1 MGAQVVDYRV
11 STLIV
16 LCKDCGNDV
25 GLYPARHKCTPV
37 DKPVMPLLP
46 LNYTENS
53 SPSEASS
60 SSVNRWLSRRGK
72 TATEPITAENAE
84 ESVYFNNFAQ
94 NLPGAND
101 GSSTTG
107 KKLWG
112 KVRQNEKWK
121 QLAEKNDKSK
131 QSGKLWGKLLQATQ
145 TMADRIPNKDD
156 KGAESDEDDWE
167 GETHVSRILREYY
180 EKNRLPLPNWLFDNR
195 IPKQMITETESM
207 VTLPLR
213 TPSRRKLWE
222 ENPERELSSRE
233 RERQE
238 LRQPSL
244 PDSRQPDYY
253 HRPPVRDQQYTRRP
267 YSTKENYSDYYNKD
281 YLENRHRPRS
291 EDGYNR
297 NYERERTNMP
307 FQRSHDNSQ
316 HQSTHS
322 STPPPRPSRYY
333 EEDPRNERITAR
345 NYDRAVGDN
354 RYNHQSSPPPPSPL
368 GRFPNSLRRVP
379 DAGRGG
385 LRNERFD
392 NYF

>member
-1 MGAQVVDYRV
+1 M
-11 STLIV
+11 
-16 LCKDCGNDV
+16 
-25 GLYPARHKCTPV
+25 
-37 DKPVMPLLP
+37 
-46 LNYTENS
+46 
-53 SPSEASS
+53 
-60 SSVNRWLSRRGK
+60 
-72 TATEPITAENAE
+72 
-84 ESVYFNNFAQ
+84 
-94 NLPGAND
+94 NL
-101 GSSTTG
+101 
-107 KKLWG
+107 
-112 KVRQNEKWK
+112 
-121 QLAEKNDKSK
+121 
-131 QSGKLWGKLLQATQ
+131 
-145 TMADRIPNKDD
+145 
-156 KGAESDEDDWE
+156 ESDEDDWE

-195 IPKQMITETESM
+195 APKQMITETESM
-207 VTLPLR
+207 VTLPSR
-213 TPSRRKLWE
+213 TPSRRRLWE
-222 ENPERELSSRE
+222 EDPERELSSRE

-253 HRPPVRDQQYTRRP
+253 HRPPVRDQQYTRRL

-297 NYERERTNMP
+297 NYERERTSMP

-322 STPPPRPSRYY
+322 TTPPPRPSRYY
-333 EEDPRNERITAR
+333 EEDPRNERIAAM
-345 NYDRAVGDN
+345 NYGRIVGDN
-354 RYNHQSSPPPPSPL
+354 RYNHQSSPSPL
-368 GRFPNSLRRVP
+368 GRLPNSLRRAP